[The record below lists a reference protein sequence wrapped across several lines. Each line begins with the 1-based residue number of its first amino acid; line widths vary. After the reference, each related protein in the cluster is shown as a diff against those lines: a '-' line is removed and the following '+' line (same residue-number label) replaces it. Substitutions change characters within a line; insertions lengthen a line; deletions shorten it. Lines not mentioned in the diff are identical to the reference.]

1 MRLQG
6 RTALVTGGGSGI
18 GAATCLRLA
27 AEGATVAVTDVDLE
41 KADAVAAELEGRA
54 FELDVRSVES
64 VAEAVEGFEAAVGPL
79 EILVNNAGYDEFGFF
94 TRTEAEMWDRLLA
107 VNLRGVLAVTHAA
120 LPGMQ
125 ERGYGRIV
133 NVASEA
139 GRLGSKGSVVYSAA
153 KAGVIGFTKAVA
165 RESARYGVTCN
176 AVAPGPIETPLL
188 MSAPEQLGELG
199 ERLVQTMVDSTA
211 MRRIGRP
218 EEVAA
223 AVAFFAS
230 EDAAFVTGETL
241 GVSGGLGMI

>member
-41 KADAVAAELEGRA
+41 KADAVAAEVEGRA

-199 ERLVQTMVDSTA
+199 ERLVQTMVGSTA
-211 MRRIGRP
+211 MRRIGQP

>member
-27 AEGATVAVTDVDLE
+27 AEGATVAVTDVDLT
-41 KADAVAAELEGRA
+41 KADAVAAEVEGRA

-94 TRTEAEMWDRLLA
+94 TRTEADMWDRVLA

-139 GRLGSKGSVVYSAA
+139 GRVGSKGSVVYSAA

-165 RESARYGVTCN
+165 RESARYGITCN

-188 MSAPEQLGELG
+188 MAAPEQLGELG
-199 ERLVQTMVDSTA
+199 ERLVQTMVGSTA
-211 MRRIGRP
+211 MRRIGKP

-223 AVAFFAS
+223 AVAFLAS

-241 GVSGGLGMI
+241 GVSGGLGMV